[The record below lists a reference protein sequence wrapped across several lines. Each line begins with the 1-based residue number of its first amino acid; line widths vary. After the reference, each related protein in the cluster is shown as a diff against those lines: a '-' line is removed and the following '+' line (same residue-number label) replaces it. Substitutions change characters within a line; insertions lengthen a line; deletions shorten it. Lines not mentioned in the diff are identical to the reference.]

1 MKRIKIVCRI
11 AEIGVYD
18 AAEQQI
24 DDKEDR
30 HLGRDEHTGVHLRQ
44 GCSVQNDIEIL
55 LFFFFLCDE
64 QGSGPVFMCF
74 FQAED
79 GIFRSAA

>member
-30 HLGRDEHTGVHLRQ
+30 HLRRDEHTGVHLRQ

-55 LFFFFLCDE
+55 LFVLVRCDE
-64 QGSGPVFMCF
+64 QCSGPVFMCF